1 MSESLDEEYIRAAEL
16 IKNASIIL
24 VMAGAGM
31 SAESGLKTYEEIN
44 SNYLFGRLKIEEIS
58 EKNLEYRDYCDP
70 DLVFLFANNNC
81 SYVLIL

>member
-1 MSESLDEEYIRAAEL
+1 MSESLDEEYVRAAQL
-16 IKNASIIL
+16 IKNASIVL

-44 SNYLFGRLKIEEIS
+44 SKNSLSKLKIEDIS

-70 DLVFLFANNNC
+70 DLVFLFSDNHY
-81 SYVLIL
+81 SYVPIL